1 MYNIINTHRKGGGQK
16 VKKQQIREALQALGP
31 VAKGTLSEVR
41 KPCARANCAA
51 CQAGTKHRAFLFS
64 YADGG
69 KRRCMYVAPGL
80 VPALHEALRNG
91 RAVEAYL
98 HQSGPELI
106 RQWREAVGTAEAR

>member
-1 MYNIINTHRKGGGQK
+1 M
-16 VKKQQIREALQALGP
+16 KKQQIREALKALGP

-41 KPCARANCAA
+41 KPCSRANCTA
-51 CQAGTKHRAFLFS
+51 CRAGTKHKAFLFS

-98 HQSGPELI
+98 HRCGPELI

>member
-1 MYNIINTHRKGGGQK
+1 MKE
-16 VKKQQIREALQALGP
+16 QQVREAFEALGP

-41 KPCARANCAA
+41 KPCARANCSA
-51 CQAGTKHRAFLFS
+51 CRAGTKHKAFLFS

-80 VPALHEALRNG
+80 VPTLREALRNG

-106 RQWREAVGTAEAR
+106 RQWRDAASTAEAR